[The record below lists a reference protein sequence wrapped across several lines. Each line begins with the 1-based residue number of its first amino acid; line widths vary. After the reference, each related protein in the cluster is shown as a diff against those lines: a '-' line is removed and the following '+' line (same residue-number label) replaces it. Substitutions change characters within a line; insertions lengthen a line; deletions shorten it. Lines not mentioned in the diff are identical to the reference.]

1 MTPVVVPKI
10 KEKSFLISP
19 DHFWDPQVPNF
30 ILSWQINRPVHI
42 QFRRGSRLSTMTRY
56 ETSTNIIRKS
66 NQLLRGFRILLL
78 WNTNNRWVLTQ
89 KKTTRKILAAKQKN
103 NCLFAKERNLIG
115 QKEKPWGFINLCQN
129 VPECCPPFIP
139 ATSCR
144 NNYSATV
151 SADRSFRHL
160 QKIN

>member
-160 QKIN
+160 HKIN